1 MALSLKHKFTS
12 PKADGG
18 DNTIVRPS
26 NWNDEHALT
35 LTSQKLIGRKELTDG
50 AAGEITLG
58 SGLLLDPTTGVL
70 AAGSVGE
77 IMFFPATT
85 APAGTIKANGAALS
99 RATYPALW
107 AYAQASG
114 NIVSDALWTS
124 NKMYGSF
131 STGDGSTTFRI
142 PDVRGEFI
150 RAFDDGRGIDTG
162 RVLGQHQD
170 SQNLAHTHT
179 VTDPGH
185 NHSISD
191 PGHAHSLYD
200 PGHQHYFG
208 ASYIG
213 SGTGSNGGYVNAT
226 NNNGAL
232 TGVSATG
239 MSVYAAGTG
248 ISIVAKVT
256 GVTIQSSGGTEARPN
271 NTALLAV
278 IRF

>member
-58 SGLLLDPTTGVL
+58 SGLILDPTTGVL
-70 AAGSVGE
+70 AAGAVGE

-85 APAGTIKANGAALS
+85 APAGTMKANGVLLS
-99 RATYPALW
+99 RTTYAALW

-124 NKMYGSF
+124 DKMYGSF

-150 RAFDDGRGIDTG
+150 RAWDDGRGIDTG
-162 RVLGQHQD
+162 RVLGKHQD

-191 PGHAHSLYD
+191 PGHAHGVYD
-200 PGHQHYFG
+200 PGHTHGTSGSSGTGTESWFAYQNG
-208 ASYIG
+208 VTTNKNVNG
-213 SGTGSNGGYVNAT
+213 SGTGISIYG
-226 NNNGAL
+226 
-232 TGVSATG
+232 
-239 MSVYAAGTG
+239 AGTG

-256 GVTIQSSGGTEARPN
+256 GISIQSSGGTEARPN

-278 IRF
+278 IRY